1 MDTKWS
7 FAFLLSLFSTK
18 EICFLFFPNTFG
30 NKLGLWARRN
40 MMLCVGS
47 NAFLA
52 HSAVPLAWLSPH
64 SHLSMCAFASF
75 SLRMLFQVFS
85 GLTHLSSLHSA
96 IASSV
101 TAQSTVA
108 PQCPHTSVPS
118 HHLITAPHF
127 PSTYHSLKSFFF
139 LIYYLCLP

>member
-7 FAFLLSLFSTK
+7 FEFLLSLFSTK

-52 HSAVPLAWLSPH
+52 HSAVPPK
-64 SHLSMCAFASF
+64 
-75 SLRMLFQVFS
+75 
-85 GLTHLSSLHSA
+85 
-96 IASSV
+96 
-101 TAQSTVA
+101 
-108 PQCPHTSVPS
+108 TSVQR
-118 HHLITAPHF
+118 IR
-127 PSTYHSLKSFFF
+127 
-139 LIYYLCLP
+139 LCNS